1 VALFEQAVGRLA
13 ADLATQLSTH
23 GIRSVAFVGFKSLTL
38 HPWSDDFQSV
48 LHDECYQNLILAGRG
63 RFDVVER
70 KDLQPVLDEI
80 DFMKNDEIDP
90 ATRVRL
96 NKLVGARAIVV
107 GSLQDDGTQI
117 KVNARILDVER
128 GVNIDAAS
136 TRFNRADAPRYP
148 Q

>member
-1 VALFEQAVGRLA
+1 VGQLA

-90 ATRVRL
+90 TTRIRL

-117 KVNARILDVER
+117 KVNARILDVEK
-128 GVNIDAAS
+128 GVNIDAVS
-136 TRFNRADAPRYP
+136 TRFNRADAPNYP
-148 Q
+148 R